1 MEVGTERNMLFV
13 VNGAFEFIAGL
24 TQVTSQVP
32 SLKKY
37 QPITLLPFE
46 GSLSERSEIYAK
58 LKAT

>member
-1 MEVGTERNMLFV
+1 MLFV